1 MTLAAAENLDL
12 HHADVTVP
20 SKHNH
25 RSGAASWFGVFVV
38 STKRARGSD
47 EDSIGCGK
55 AYLEFIGIIIA
66 IPLAIT
72 ILKVIADNIGF
83 IVSALLIVAG
93 VLFIGFAIQERSQI
107 KSWLASVEDQIEQWT
122 HDEKRFTIVVVF
134 SSSLICLIFAI
145 LGIVFLQRMY

>member
-1 MTLAAAENLDL
+1 MPRQIPL
-12 HHADVTVP
+12 
-20 SKHNH
+20 
-25 RSGAASWFGVFVV
+25 
-38 STKRARGSD
+38 KRARGSD
-47 EDSIGCGK
+47 EDAIGCGK

-107 KSWLASVEDQIEQWT
+107 KPWLASVEEQIEQWT

-145 LGIVFLQRMY
+145 LGIVVLQKLY